1 MAGSTGPVLSHRL
14 VRSDVWTGDPTEPR
28 RWLWEVRS
36 GSRTSAAELVSR
48 LQDSAGVHSVQ
59 VDGVDCATT
68 ADALDAFARALGF
81 PSYYGHNADAFIE
94 CLGDMLLYGPS
105 GGLGSRW
112 GAQPGIE
119 ASAVLVVVRHA
130 DHFLRDGGEWDREA
144 FERVVGS
151 ALDAD
156 AVPVGDGDARA
167 DFATVLLPGDG

>member
-1 MAGSTGPVLSHRL
+1 MTKPTGPVLSHRL
-14 VRSDVWTGDPTEPR
+14 ARSDVWTDAPTEPR
-28 RWLWEVRS
+28 RWLWEVRAAS
-36 GSRTSAAELVSR
+36 QESAAELVSR
-48 LQDSAGVHSVQ
+48 LQDSPGVHSVH

-94 CLGDMLLYGPS
+94 CLGDMLVYGPS

-112 GAQPGIE
+112 GAQPGIDS
-119 ASAVLVVVRHA
+119 SAVLVIVRHA
-130 DHFLRDGGEWDREA
+130 DQFLRDGDEWDREA
-144 FERVVGS
+144 FERVVGV

-156 AVPVGDGDARA
+156 AVPVEHGDAHA